1 MDSLRTKRTYDQLEV
16 GSVVAKKQRVEALD
30 TDLFTLVS
38 ICLSCSGKL
47 ERPCTFPCG
56 FTVCQSCVGKTCQH
70 CQRLHTTPIQPNV
83 TLQSIQ
89 SIVHSH
95 PPNLQAAL
103 ASATECP
110 ICCTRFTLPTTT
122 LCGHVFCNNCLVRS
136 LDHQRF
142 CPFCR
147 DPLDFV
153 PNPTLLLTSVI
164 NDMFD
169 PDEESA
175 DALQND
181 NRVPLII
188 GSLAFPHVK
197 CVIHIFEPRYRLML
211 RRIMESGR
219 RRFAMCLARRK
230 KNENEDPFHEY
241 GTILEINQIQ
251 TMQDGR
257 SIVEAVGSH
266 RFRVTNYELVDGYHM
281 AEIERVDDVDRE
293 QENMLEQQQI
303 LRASA
308 LRARQQQQPQQL
320 QPQQLQLQPQQPHIT
335 QQLQR
340 PPMQAQPQIRHPGHL
355 RPTAT
360 PTRPPSIARSP
371 MSASVRP
378 TTTSRPMATPVGMGQ
393 RRSWAQQ
400 AHPQT
405 AQVNRAPWLQ
415 MHVRGLSAARSK
427 KGAPTESITPNP
439 SQPKPQK
446 GRDELSTDELLDEIV
461 CHIEKLLQ
469 QSNEW
474 TNAMGEPPALRQGRD
489 RVILT
494 WWIGN
499 IIPLSEEE
507 RVTLLMMRTCRQR
520 IQQIL
525 TWIDKFKDQWS
536 LFLNKPNMSCTIM

>member
-1 MDSLRTKRTYDQLEV
+1 ILTQ
-16 GSVVAKKQRVEALD
+16 
-30 TDLFTLVS
+30 VS
-38 ICLSCSGKL
+38 TCPSCSGKL
-47 ERPCTFPCG
+47 ERPYTFPCG
-56 FTVCQSCVGKTCQH
+56 YTVCQPCVSKTCRH
-70 CQRLHTTPIQPNV
+70 CQRLHTAPIHPNV

-89 SIVHSH
+89 VIVHSH
-95 PPNLQAAL
+95 PPNLAAAL
-103 ASATECP
+103 SSVTECP

-147 DPLDFV
+147 DPLEFV
-153 PNPTLLLTSVI
+153 PNPTLLLNHVI
-164 NDMFD
+164 TDMFEQ
-169 PDEESA
+169 DEESA

-230 KNENEDPFHEY
+230 KSETEDPFHEY

-251 TMQDGR
+251 TLQDGR

-293 QENMLEQQQI
+293 QENILEQQQI

-308 LRARQQQQPQQL
+308 TRARQQQQPLTMQAPQI
-320 QPQQLQLQPQQPHIT
+320 QPPIVP
-335 QQLQR
+335 QR
-340 PPMQAQPQIRHPGHL
+340 PPI
-355 RPTAT
+355 
-360 PTRPPSIARSP
+360 RPPSITRAP

-378 TTTSRPMATPVGMGQ
+378 MTSRPTVTPVGMGQ

-415 MHVRGLSAARSK
+415 MHVRGLSAARPK
-427 KGAPTESITPNP
+427 KGPSSSETPTPNVA
-439 SQPKPQK
+439 QPKPPQK
-446 GRDELSTDELLDEIV
+446 SREELGTEELLDEIV

-469 QSNEW
+469 QSSEW

-520 IQQIL
+520 VQQIL

-536 LFLNKPNMSCTIM
+536 LFLNKPNMNCAIM